1 MPTGFMPRHFIAL
14 FVLLACAPAKA
25 ADIALIGIIGDAAAV
40 LAIDGGEPRTIR
52 AGQTRY
58 GITVHSVERERA
70 TIEFQGHKRVLAL
83 GQHHRGTAAPSAVR
97 TMVTLAADSTGHFV
111 AEGMVNGGSVRF
123 VVDTGATGV
132 VLPAADARRLG
143 IDYRKGQRGQSK
155 TAGGI
160 VPVFR
165 ITLDR
170 VRVGDIELTSIDG
183 VVIEQGL
190 DVALLGMSFLS
201 RVDMK
206 HDGRTMTLMRRF

>member
-1 MPTGFMPRHFIAL
+1 MPTGFMLRHFIAL
-14 FVLLACAPAKA
+14 FVLLACGAAKA

-52 AGQTRY
+52 AGQTRH

-70 TIEFQGHKRVLAL
+70 TIEFEGKKRVLAL
-83 GQHHRGTAAPSAVR
+83 GQHYRSGAAPA
-97 TMVTLAADSTGHFV
+97 TGNMVTLAADSRGHFV
-111 AEGMVNGGSVRF
+111 SEGLVNGGSVRF
-123 VVDTGATGV
+123 VVDTGATVV
-132 VLPAADARRLG
+132 VLPAADATRLG
-143 IDYRKGQRGQSK
+143 IDYRKGQIAQSK

-170 VRVGDIELTSIDG
+170 VKVGAIELTSVEG

-190 DVALLGMSFLS
+190 DIALLGMSFLS

-206 HDGRTMTLMRRF
+206 HDGQTMTLMRRF

>member
-1 MPTGFMPRHFIAL
+1 MPTGFMLRHFIAL

-40 LAIDGGEPRTIR
+40 VAIDGGEPRTIR
-52 AGQTRY
+52 AGQTRF

-70 TIEFQGHKRVLAL
+70 TIEFAGQKRVLAL
-83 GQHHRGTAAPSAVR
+83 GQHHRSTAAPAAER
-97 TMVTLAADSTGHFV
+97 TMVILAADSSGHFV
-111 AEGMVNGGSVRF
+111 SEGMVNGGSVRF

-143 IDYRKGQRGQSK
+143 IDYRKGERGQSK

-165 ITLDR
+165 ITLSR
-170 VRVGDIELTSIDG
+170 VRVGDIELNNVDG

-190 DVALLGMSFLS
+190 DIALLGMSFLS

-206 HDGRTMTLMRRF
+206 HDGRTMTLTRRF

>member
-1 MPTGFMPRHFIAL
+1 MPTGFMLRHFIAL
-14 FVLLACAPAKA
+14 FVLLACGAARA

-40 LAIDGGEPRTIR
+40 IAIDGGEPRTIR
-52 AGQTRY
+52 AGQTRH

-70 TIEFQGHKRVLAL
+70 TIEFEGKKRVLAL
-83 GQHHRGTAAPSAVR
+83 GQHYRSGAAPAAGN
-97 TMVTLAADSTGHFV
+97 MVTLAADSRGHFISD
-111 AEGMVNGGSVRF
+111 AQVNGGSVRF
-123 VVDTGATGV
+123 VVDTGATVV
-132 VLPAADARRLG
+132 VLPAADATRLG
-143 IDYRKGQRGQSK
+143 IDYRKGQLAQSK

-170 VRVGDIELTSIDG
+170 VKVGAIELTSVEG

-190 DVALLGMSFLS
+190 DIALLGMSFLS

-206 HDGRTMTLMRRF
+206 HDGQTMTLMRRF

>member
-1 MPTGFMPRHFIAL
+1 MPTGFMLRHFIAL
-14 FVLLACAPAKA
+14 CVLLACAPAKA
-25 ADIALIGIIGDAAAV
+25 ADIALIGIIGGSAAV
-40 LAIDGGEPRTIR
+40 IAIDGGEPRTIR
-52 AGQTRY
+52 AGQTRH
-58 GITVHSVERERA
+58 GVTVHSVERERA
-70 TIEFQGHKRVLAL
+70 TIEFEGSKRVLSL
-83 GQHHRGTAAPSAVR
+83 GLHHRSTAVAAER
-97 TMVTLAADSTGHFV
+97 IMVTLAADSSGHFI
-111 AEGMVNGGSVRF
+111 ADGMVNGGSVRF

-143 IDYRKGQRGQSK
+143 VDYRKGERGQSK

-165 ITLDR
+165 VRFDR
-170 VRVGDIELTSIDG
+170 VRVGGIELHGVEG

-206 HDGRTMTLMRRF
+206 HDGRMMTLTRRF

>member
-1 MPTGFMPRHFIAL
+1 MPTGFMLRHFIAL
-14 FVLLACAPAKA
+14 FVLLAGSAAKA

-52 AGQTRY
+52 AGQTRQ

-70 TIEFQGHKRVLAL
+70 TIEFEGKKRVLAL
-83 GQHHRGTAAPSAVR
+83 GQHYRSGAAPAADR
-97 TMVTLAADSTGHFV
+97 NMVTLAADSRGHFMSD
-111 AEGMVNGGSVRF
+111 GLVNGGAVRF
-123 VVDTGATGV
+123 VVDTGATVV
-132 VLPAADARRLG
+132 VLPAADATRLG
-143 IDYRKGQRGQSK
+143 IDYRKGQRAQSK

-170 VRVGDIELTSIDG
+170 VKVGAIELSGVEG

-190 DVALLGMSFLS
+190 DIALLGMSFLS

-206 HDGRTMTLMRRF
+206 HDGQTMTLMRRF